1 MKKTAL
7 LGILAAVVIATL
19 VITNQQDETAPTANG
34 IPNPLRIAT
43 EGAYPP
49 FNGVDADGQLIG
61 FDVDIANALC
71 AEMKANCEIVA
82 QDWDGIIPA
91 LVANKYDAIIASM
104 SITDER
110 KQTIDFT
117 NKYYSNYLAVIAPS
131 NGAKGPKDLAGKT
144 VGAQR
149 STLAAQWAEDNLM
162 GKANVKLYDTQT
174 AAYADLEAGRVDA
187 MVSDI
192 YPAMDWLTTT
202 QGFVLAGEK
211 IDINDQIGI
220 GIRQNQADLKA
231 AFNAAIDAIRA
242 NGTYAKINA
251 KYFSADIY

>member
-1 MKKTAL
+1 M
-7 LGILAAVVIATL
+7 
-19 VITNQQDETAPTANG
+19 
-34 IPNPLRIAT
+34 
-43 EGAYPP
+43 
-49 FNGVDADGQLIG
+49 G
-61 FDVDIANALC
+61 FDVDIAKALC

-110 KQTIDFT
+110 KQSIDFT

-131 NGAKGPKDLAGKT
+131 GGVTGPSDLNRKT

-149 STLAAQWAEDNLM
+149 STLASQWAEDQLM
-162 GKANVKLYDTQT
+162 GRASIKLYDTQT
-174 AAYADLEAGRVDA
+174 AAYADLQAGRLDA

-192 YPAMDWLTTT
+192 YPAMDWLTTVS
-202 QGFVLAGEK
+202 GFQLAGEK
-211 IDINDQIGI
+211 IDISDQIGI
-220 GIRQNQADLKA
+220 GIRQNEAGLKA
-231 AFNAAIDAIRA
+231 AFNTAIDAIRT
-242 NGTYAKINA
+242 NGVYAEINA

>member
-1 MKKTAL
+1 MSHISRWAAAAL
-7 LGILAAVVIATL
+7 LAT
-19 VITNQQDETAPTANG
+19 TSFAWAD

-49 FNGVDADGQLIG
+49 FNSVDANGQLVG
-61 FDVDIANALC
+61 FDVDIAKALC

-110 KQTIDFT
+110 KQSIDFT

-131 NGAKGPKDLAGKT
+131 GGVTGPSDLNRKT

-149 STLAAQWAEDNLM
+149 STLASQWAEDQLM
-162 GKANVKLYDTQT
+162 GRASIKLYDTQT
-174 AAYADLEAGRVDA
+174 AAYADLQAGRLDA

-192 YPAMDWLTTT
+192 YPAMDWLTSVS
-202 QGFVLAGEK
+202 GFQLAGEK

-220 GIRQNQADLKA
+220 GIRQSEAGLKA
-231 AFNAAIDAIRA
+231 AFNAAIDAIRT
-242 NGTYAKINA
+242 NGVYAEINA

>member
-1 MKKTAL
+1 MIKQLLSAL
-7 LGILAAVVIATL
+7 ALSVLASTSSAG
-19 VITNQQDETAPTANG
+19 D
-34 IPNPLRIAT
+34 IPDPLRIAT

-49 FNGVDADGQLIG
+49 FNGVDANGKLIG
-61 FDVDIANALC
+61 FDVDIAMALC
-71 AEMKANCEIVA
+71 KEMKANCELVA

-110 KQTIDFT
+110 KKTIDFT
-117 NKYYSNYLAVIAPS
+117 NKYYSNYLAII
-131 NGAKGPKDLAGKT
+131 GEKGKVAGTNDLAGKV

-149 STLAAQWAEDNLM
+149 STLASQWAEDNLM
-162 GKANVKLYDTQT
+162 GKADVKLYDTQT
-174 AAYADLEAGRVDA
+174 AAYADLSAGRLDA

-192 YPAMDWLTTT
+192 YPAMDWLKDNSDYELS
-202 QGFVLAGEK
+202 GNA

-220 GIRQNQADLKA
+220 GIRQGESDLKA
-231 AFNAAIDAIRA
+231 AFNKAIDAIRA

>member
-1 MKKTAL
+1 MSHMSHWAAAAL
-7 LGILAAVVIATL
+7 LAATSLAWA
-19 VITNQQDETAPTANG
+19 D

-49 FNGVDADGQLIG
+49 FNSVDANGQLVG
-61 FDVDIANALC
+61 FDVDIAKALC

-110 KQTIDFT
+110 KQSIDFT

-131 NGAKGPKDLAGKT
+131 GGVTGPSDLNRKT

-149 STLAAQWAEDNLM
+149 STLASQWAEDQLM
-162 GKANVKLYDTQT
+162 GRASIKLYDTQT
-174 AAYADLEAGRVDA
+174 AAYADLQAGRLDA

-192 YPAMDWLTTT
+192 YPAMDWLTSVS
-202 QGFVLAGEK
+202 GFQLAGEK
-211 IDINDQIGI
+211 IDISDQIGI
-220 GIRQNQADLKA
+220 GIRQNEAGLKA
-231 AFNAAIDAIRA
+231 AFNTAIDAIRT
-242 NGTYAKINA
+242 NGVYAEINA

>member
-1 MKKTAL
+1 MKVTHLLASLALAVSANTAL
-7 LGILAAVVIATL
+7 SADL
-19 VITNQQDETAPTANG
+19 
-34 IPNPLRIAT
+34 PNPLRIAT

-49 FNGVDADGQLIG
+49 FNGVDAAGELVG
-61 FDVDIANALC
+61 FDVDIARALC
-71 AEMKANCEIVA
+71 AEMKANCELVA

-117 NKYYSNYLAVIAPS
+117 NKYYSNYLAVIAPTG
-131 NGAKGPKDLAGKT
+131 GATGPADLAGKT

-149 STLAAQWAEDNLM
+149 STLASQWAEDNLM
-162 GKANVKLYDTQT
+162 GQADVKLYDTQT
-174 AAYADLEAGRVDA
+174 AAYADLQAGRLDA

-192 YPAMDWLTTT
+192 YPAMDWLSSVE
-202 QGFVLAGEK
+202 GFALAGEK

-220 GIRQNQADLKA
+220 GIRQGEEGLKA
-231 AFNAAIDAIRA
+231 AFNQAIDAIRA
-242 NGTYAKINA
+242 NGTYAEINA

>member
-1 MKKTAL
+1 MIKQLLSAL
-7 LGILAAVVIATL
+7 VLSAVALASSAG
-19 VITNQQDETAPTANG
+19 N
-34 IPNPLRIAT
+34 IPDPLRIAT

-49 FNGVDADGQLIG
+49 FNGVDANGKLIG
-61 FDVDIANALC
+61 FDVDIAMALC
-71 AEMKANCEIVA
+71 KEMKANCELVA

-110 KQTIDFT
+110 KKTIDFT
-117 NKYYSNYLAVIAPS
+117 NKYYSNYLAII
-131 NGAKGPKDLAGKT
+131 GEKGKVAGTNDLVGKV

-149 STLAAQWAEDNLM
+149 STLASQWAEDNLM
-162 GKANVKLYDTQT
+162 GKADVKLYDTQT
-174 AAYADLEAGRVDA
+174 AAYADLSAGRLDA

-192 YPAMDWLTTT
+192 YPAMDWLKDNS
-202 QGFVLAGEK
+202 GYELSGNA

-220 GIRQNQADLKA
+220 GIRQGESDLKA
-231 AFNAAIDAIRA
+231 AFNKAIDAIRT

>member
-1 MKKTAL
+1 MKNTIILGAL
-7 LGILAAVVIATL
+7 VAAIVIGFIFT
-19 VITNQQDETAPTANG
+19 QKDDANPISKG
-34 IPNPLRIAT
+34 IPDPLRIGT

-49 FNGVDADGQLIG
+49 FNGIDADGNLIG
-61 FDVDIANALC
+61 FDVDVAMALC
-71 AEMKANCEIVA
+71 EEMKANCELVA

-117 NKYYSNYLAVIAPS
+117 NKYYSNYLAVI
-131 NGAKGPKDLAGKT
+131 GAKGKIAGPDDLANKT

-149 STLAAQWAEDNLM
+149 STIASQWAEDNLTSQSD
-162 GKANVKLYDTQT
+162 VKLYDTQT
-174 AAYADLEAGRVDA
+174 AAYTDLISGRLDA

-192 YPAMDWLTTT
+192 YPAMDWLKDNA
-202 QGFVLAGEK
+202 GYELAGKK

-220 GIRQNQADLKA
+220 GIRQGEEDLKIA
-231 AFNAAIDAIRA
+231 LNSAIEAIRN
-242 NGTYAKINA
+242 NGKYAEINA
-251 KYFSADIY
+251 KYFAADIF

>member
-1 MKKTAL
+1 MMKRILTAL
-7 LGILAAVVIATL
+7 AFSAATSASM
-19 VITNQQDETAPTANG
+19 AGG
-34 IPNPLRIAT
+34 IPDPLRIAT

-49 FNGVDADGQLIG
+49 FNGVDANGNLIG
-61 FDVDIANALC
+61 FDVDIAMALC
-71 AEMKANCEIVA
+71 EEMKANCELVA

-117 NKYYSNYLAVIAPS
+117 NKYYSNYLAVI
-131 NGAKGPKDLAGKT
+131 GPKGKISGTQDLSGKS

-149 STLAAQWAEDNLM
+149 STLASQWAEDNLM
-162 GKANVKLYDTQT
+162 GQADVKLYDTQT
-174 AAYADLEAGRVDA
+174 AAYADLSAGRLDA

-192 YPAMDWLTTT
+192 YPAMDWLKDKA
-202 QGFVLAGEK
+202 GYELAGDK

-220 GIRQNQADLKA
+220 GIRQGEGDLKA
-231 AFNAAIDAIRA
+231 AFNKAIEAIRA
-242 NGTYAKINA
+242 NGKYAEINA

>member
-1 MKKTAL
+1 MKITHLLSAFAL
-7 LGILAAVVIATL
+7 GLSAQVALASDL
-19 VITNQQDETAPTANG
+19 
-34 IPNPLRIAT
+34 PNPLRIAT

-49 FNGVDADGQLIG
+49 FNGVDANGQLIG

-71 AEMKANCEIVA
+71 AEMKANCELVA

-117 NKYYSNYLAVIAPS
+117 NKYYSNYLAVIAPT
-131 NGAKGPKDLAGKT
+131 NGAKGPDDLAGKT

-149 STLAAQWAEDNLM
+149 STLASQWAEDNLM
-162 GKANVKLYDTQT
+162 GRANVKLYDTQT
-174 AAYADLEAGRVDA
+174 AAYADLQAGRLDA

-192 YPAMDWLTTT
+192 YPAMDWLSTVD
-202 QGFVLAGEK
+202 GFVLAGEK

-220 GIRQNQADLKA
+220 GIRQGEDTLKQ
-231 AFNAAIDAIRA
+231 AFNKAIEAIRA
-242 NGTYAKINA
+242 NGTYAEINA

>member
-1 MKKTAL
+1 MVKQLLSAL
-7 LGILAAVVIATL
+7 ALSAVASASSAG
-19 VITNQQDETAPTANG
+19 D
-34 IPNPLRIAT
+34 IPDPLRIAT

-49 FNGVDADGQLIG
+49 FNSVDANGKLIG
-61 FDVDIANALC
+61 FDVDIAMALC
-71 AEMKANCEIVA
+71 KEMKANCELVA

-117 NKYYSNYLAVIAPS
+117 NKYYSNYLAIIGEKGKVT
-131 NGAKGPKDLAGKT
+131 GANDLAGRA

-149 STLAAQWAEDNLM
+149 STLASQWAEDNLT
-162 GKANVKLYDTQT
+162 GKADVKLYDTQT
-174 AAYADLEAGRVDA
+174 AAYADLSAGRLDA

-192 YPAMDWLTTT
+192 YPAMDWLKDN
-202 QGFVLAGEK
+202 GGYELSGSA

-220 GIRQNQADLKA
+220 GIRQRESDLKA
-231 AFNAAIDAIRA
+231 AFNKAIDAIRA

>member
-1 MKKTAL
+1 MSHISRWAAASL
-7 LGILAAVVIATL
+7 LAT
-19 VITNQQDETAPTANG
+19 TSFAWAD

-49 FNGVDADGQLIG
+49 FNSVDANGQLVG
-61 FDVDIANALC
+61 FDVDIAKALC

-110 KQTIDFT
+110 KQSIDFT

-131 NGAKGPKDLAGKT
+131 GGVTGPSDINRKT

-149 STLAAQWAEDNLM
+149 STLASQWAEDQLM
-162 GKANVKLYDTQT
+162 GRASIKLYDTQT
-174 AAYADLEAGRVDA
+174 AAYADLQAGRLDA

-192 YPAMDWLTTT
+192 YPAMDWLTSVS
-202 QGFVLAGEK
+202 GFQLAGEK

-220 GIRQNQADLKA
+220 GIRQNEAGLKA
-231 AFNAAIDAIRA
+231 AFNAAIDAIRT
-242 NGTYAKINA
+242 NGVYAEINA

>member
-1 MKKTAL
+1 MSHISHWAAAAL
-7 LGILAAVVIATL
+7 LATTSLAWA
-19 VITNQQDETAPTANG
+19 D

-49 FNGVDADGQLIG
+49 FNSVDANGQLVG
-61 FDVDIANALC
+61 FDVDIAKALC

-110 KQTIDFT
+110 KQSIDFT

-131 NGAKGPKDLAGKT
+131 GGVTGPSDLNRKT

-149 STLAAQWAEDNLM
+149 STLASQWAEDQLM
-162 GKANVKLYDTQT
+162 GRASIKLYDTQT
-174 AAYADLEAGRVDA
+174 AAYADLQAGRLDA

-192 YPAMDWLTTT
+192 YPAMDWLTSVS
-202 QGFVLAGEK
+202 GFQLAGEK

-220 GIRQNQADLKA
+220 GIRQNEAGLKA
-231 AFNAAIDAIRA
+231 AFNTAIDAIRT
-242 NGTYAKINA
+242 NGVYAEINA

>member
-1 MKKTAL
+1 MGCSRT
-7 LGILAAVVIATL
+7 LATTSLAWA
-19 VITNQQDETAPTANG
+19 D

-49 FNGVDADGQLIG
+49 FNSVDANGQLVG
-61 FDVDIANALC
+61 FDVDIAKALC

-110 KQTIDFT
+110 KQSIDFT

-131 NGAKGPKDLAGKT
+131 GGVTGPSDLNRKT

-149 STLAAQWAEDNLM
+149 STLASQWAEDQLM
-162 GKANVKLYDTQT
+162 GRASIKLYDTQT
-174 AAYADLEAGRVDA
+174 AAYADLQAGRLDA

-192 YPAMDWLTTT
+192 YPAMDWLTSVS
-202 QGFVLAGEK
+202 GFQLAGEK

-220 GIRQNQADLKA
+220 GIRQNEAGLKA
-231 AFNAAIDAIRA
+231 AFNAAIDAIRT
-242 NGTYAKINA
+242 NGVYAEINA

>member
-1 MKKTAL
+1 MIKQLLSAL
-7 LGILAAVVIATL
+7 VLSAVALASSAG
-19 VITNQQDETAPTANG
+19 N
-34 IPNPLRIAT
+34 IPDPLRIAT

-49 FNGVDADGQLIG
+49 FNRVDANGKLIG
-61 FDVDIANALC
+61 FDVDIAMALC
-71 AEMKANCEIVA
+71 KEMKANCELVA

-110 KQTIDFT
+110 KKTIDFT
-117 NKYYSNYLAVIAPS
+117 NKYYSNYLAII
-131 NGAKGPKDLAGKT
+131 GEKGKVAGTNDLAGKA

-149 STLAAQWAEDNLM
+149 STLASQWAEDNLM
-162 GKANVKLYDTQT
+162 GKADVKLYDTQT
-174 AAYADLEAGRVDA
+174 AAYADLSAGRLDA

-192 YPAMDWLTTT
+192 YPAMDWLKDNS
-202 QGFVLAGEK
+202 GYELSGNA

-220 GIRQNQADLKA
+220 GIRQGESDLKA
-231 AFNAAIDAIRA
+231 AFNKAIDAIRT

>member
-1 MKKTAL
+1 MIKKL
-7 LGILAAVVIATL
+7 LTSVVFSAVASASLAA
-19 VITNQQDETAPTANG
+19 G
-34 IPNPLRIAT
+34 IPDPLRIAT

-49 FNGVDADGQLIG
+49 FNGIDANGNLIG
-61 FDVDIANALC
+61 FDVDIAMALC
-71 AEMKANCEIVA
+71 EEIKANCELVA

-117 NKYYSNYLAVIAPS
+117 NRYYSNYLAVI
-131 NGAKGPKDLAGKT
+131 GPKGQVAGTQDMAGKT

-149 STLAAQWAEDNLM
+149 STLASQWAEDNLM
-162 GKANVKLYDTQT
+162 GQADVKLYDTQT
-174 AAYADLEAGRVDA
+174 AAYADLSAGRLDA

-192 YPAMDWLTTT
+192 YPAMDWLKENS
-202 QGFVLAGEK
+202 GYELAGDK

-220 GIRQNQADLKA
+220 GIRQGEGDLKA
-231 AFNAAIDAIRA
+231 ALNNAIDAIRA
-242 NGTYAKINA
+242 NGKYAEINA

>member
-1 MKKTAL
+1 MVKQLLSAL
-7 LGILAAVVIATL
+7 AFSAVASASSAG
-19 VITNQQDETAPTANG
+19 D
-34 IPNPLRIAT
+34 IPDPLRIAT

-49 FNGVDADGQLIG
+49 FNSVDANGKLIG
-61 FDVDIANALC
+61 FDVDIAMALC
-71 AEMKANCEIVA
+71 KEMEANCELVA

-117 NKYYSNYLAVIAPS
+117 NKYYSNYLAIIGEKGKVA
-131 NGAKGPKDLAGKT
+131 GANDLAGRAI
-144 VGAQR
+144 GAQR
-149 STLAAQWAEDNLM
+149 STLASQWAEDNLT
-162 GKANVKLYDTQT
+162 GKADVKLYDTQT
-174 AAYADLEAGRVDA
+174 AAYADLSAGRLDA

-192 YPAMDWLTTT
+192 YPAMDWLKDN
-202 QGFVLAGEK
+202 GGYELSGSA

-220 GIRQNQADLKA
+220 GIRQGESDLKA
-231 AFNAAIDAIRA
+231 AFNKAIDAIRA

>member
-1 MKKTAL
+1 MSHISRWAAAAL
-7 LGILAAVVIATL
+7 LASTSFAWA
-19 VITNQQDETAPTANG
+19 D

-49 FNGVDADGQLIG
+49 FNSVDANGQLVG
-61 FDVDIANALC
+61 FDVDIAKALC

-110 KQTIDFT
+110 KQSIDFT

-131 NGAKGPKDLAGKT
+131 GGVTGPSDLNRKT

-149 STLAAQWAEDNLM
+149 STLASQWAEDQLM
-162 GKANVKLYDTQT
+162 GRASIKLYDTQT
-174 AAYADLEAGRVDA
+174 AAYADLQAGRLDA

-192 YPAMDWLTTT
+192 YPAMDWLTSVS
-202 QGFVLAGEK
+202 GFQLAGEK

-220 GIRQNQADLKA
+220 GIRQSEAGLKA
-231 AFNAAIDAIRA
+231 AFNAAIDAIRT
-242 NGTYAKINA
+242 NGVYAEINA

>member
-1 MKKTAL
+1 MMKKL
-7 LGILAAVVIATL
+7 LTAVVLSAIASAS
-19 VITNQQDETAPTANG
+19 VAAG
-34 IPNPLRIAT
+34 IPDPLRIAT

-49 FNGVDADGQLIG
+49 FNGVDADGNLIG
-61 FDVDIANALC
+61 FDVDIAMALC
-71 AEMKANCEIVA
+71 EEMEANCELVA

-117 NKYYSNYLAVIAPS
+117 NRYYSNYLAVI
-131 NGAKGPKDLAGKT
+131 GPKGQVAGPQDMAGKT

-149 STLAAQWAEDNLM
+149 STVASQWAEDNLM
-162 GKANVKLYDTQT
+162 GKTDVKLYDTQT
-174 AAYADLEAGRVDA
+174 AAYADLSAGRLDA

-192 YPAMDWLTTT
+192 YPAMDWLKENT
-202 QGFVLAGEK
+202 GYELAGDK

-220 GIRQNQADLKA
+220 GIRQGEGDLKSA
-231 AFNAAIDAIRA
+231 LNRAIDAIRA
-242 NGTYAKINA
+242 NGKYAEINA

>member
-1 MKKTAL
+1 MIKQLLSAL
-7 LGILAAVVIATL
+7 VLSAVALASSAG
-19 VITNQQDETAPTANG
+19 N
-34 IPNPLRIAT
+34 IPDPLRIAT

-49 FNGVDADGQLIG
+49 FNGVDANGKLIG
-61 FDVDIANALC
+61 FDVDIAMALC
-71 AEMKANCEIVA
+71 KEMKANCELVA

-110 KQTIDFT
+110 KKTIDFT
-117 NKYYSNYLAVIAPS
+117 NKYYSNYLAII
-131 NGAKGPKDLAGKT
+131 GEKGKVAGTNDLAGKA

-149 STLAAQWAEDNLM
+149 STLASQWAEDNLM
-162 GKANVKLYDTQT
+162 GKADVKLYDTQT
-174 AAYADLEAGRVDA
+174 AAYADLSAGRLDA

-192 YPAMDWLTTT
+192 YPAMDWLKDNS
-202 QGFVLAGEK
+202 GYELSGNA

-220 GIRQNQADLKA
+220 GIRQGESDLKA
-231 AFNAAIDAIRA
+231 AFNKAIDAIRT